1 MTPTQVVLQVAANHS
16 ASRGGRCGGPPAIR
30 LDQVAL
36 VIGMW
41 LAVAFVVWIVCV
53 WVDAWKNDT
62 YNRSFNRGI
71 MSLLWPAA
79 VPVMGIAWLLGPI
92 RKSLLRLR
100 EYLRDQRREKTP
112 DRGAEPYRS
121 RKSD

>member
-1 MTPTQVVLQVAANHS
+1 MNPTQVVLQAAANH
-16 ASRGGRCGGPPAIR
+16 RGSRCGGAAIR

-36 VIGMW
+36 VVGIW
-41 LAVAFVVWIVCV
+41 LAVALVVWIVCV
-53 WVDAWKNDT
+53 WVDAWENDK
-62 YNRSFNRGI
+62 YDRSFFRGL
-71 MSLLWPAA
+71 MSLLWPAS